1 MLCGIQQTSPHH
13 HTFLRSFRSHKS
25 LRQEKESIHTEHSGS
40 SSSENDMHRPHRHRP
55 SDASSMA
62 RPSFD
67 STISRK
73 TDLSIDWDPLRLHPS
88 LAPGPVPPLRD
99 IVASENATRRHQP
112 QELRHDQSSQ
122 AVRARHQG
130 ASSRSLATSTH
141 STVIYGGFDFG
152 FDTTPTP
159 AVATTTTTTNK
170 MALATH
176 PGGGMTKSTST
187 SMDNHR
193 APSPTPSDASSEFSL
208 SPSDDW
214 GVIEDD
220 DAALGFGLAPPPAPR
235 ARPRPRPNLDSSD
248 SDSVEYFLRRGG
260 WKRRGIVFVDARNAL
275 EGEDETWEI

>member
-1 MLCGIQQTSPHH
+1 MLCGIQPASPHH
-13 HTFLRSFRSHKS
+13 HTFLRSFRSHRS
-25 LRQEKESIHTEHSGS
+25 LRQEKESIHSKNS
-40 SSSENDMHRPHRHRP
+40 SSSGGSESDMHRPHRHRP

-67 STISRK
+67 STTSRK

-88 LAPGPVPPLRD
+88 LTPGPVPPLRD
-99 IVASENATRRHQP
+99 IVSNENAARRYQP

-122 AVRARHQG
+122 AVRAHRQG
-130 ASSRSLATSTH
+130 ASTRSLAPSTR
-141 STVIYGGFDFG
+141 STVIHGGFDFG
-152 FDTTPTP
+152 FDNTPTP
-159 AVATTTTTTNK
+159 AVATTTNK

-176 PGGGMTKSTST
+176 PGGGMTNRTNT
-187 SMDNHR
+187 NMDNHR
-193 APSPTPSDASSEFSL
+193 TPSPTPSDASSEFSL

-220 DAALGFGLAPPPAPR
+220 DAALGLGLAPPPAPR
-235 ARPRPRPNLDSSD
+235 PRPRPRPNLDSSD

-260 WKRRGIVFVDARNAL
+260 WKRRGIVFVDSQNAL